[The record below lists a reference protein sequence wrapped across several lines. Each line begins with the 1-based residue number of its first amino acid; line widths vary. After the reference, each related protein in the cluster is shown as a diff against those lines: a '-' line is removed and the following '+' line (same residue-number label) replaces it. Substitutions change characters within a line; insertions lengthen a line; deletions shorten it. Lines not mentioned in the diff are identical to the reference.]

1 MGVKYSLIFIKTMC
15 FIVNN
20 DGVKMTRKIVDLVR
34 SCGILYLMLFIG
46 EWIAHHLNI
55 GIPASIWGLLLLFF
69 GLTFRIIKLDWV
81 LCSASLLIR
90 YMALLFVP
98 VSVGVIKYADVL
110 FSQMNVLL
118 LPNIVST
125 FLTLIVVGLL
135 SDYLFSLSSFSHLRK
150 KVARKQA
157 EKV

>member
-1 MGVKYSLIFIKTMC
+1 
-15 FIVNN
+15 
-20 DGVKMTRKIVDLVR
+20 MTRKIVDLAR

>member
-1 MGVKYSLIFIKTMC
+1 
-15 FIVNN
+15 
-20 DGVKMTRKIVDLVR
+20 
-34 SCGILYLMLFIG
+34 MLFIG
-46 EWIAHHLNI
+46 ERIAHHLNI
-55 GIPASIWGLLLLFF
+55 GIPASIWGLLLLFL

-157 EKV
+157 EKA